1 MLRSHLETIK
11 RTASS
16 FRNTLKYVEII
27 HWSTSKCICYNAEV
41 HVHRLRHKAFQIFPN
56 ISKPCTFD
64 YVLYSII
71 IGTDSTC
78 VPNFKSHEAMTSAGG
93 PISTMQPSSKRR
105 RRSKC
110 CKRDFSGCVT
120 TMRVL
125 DFEGRIFGQ
134 KWASWR
140 QCSTNVQN
148 QRRGYSRVSPVSQLA
163 VKSPTPH
170 HRTQDQPGM
179 KSVLVTLSE
188 GYF

>member
-1 MLRSHLETIK
+1 MSIDCVTRPFKYFQTFPNHVHLIMYY
-11 RTASS
+11 
-16 FRNTLKYVEII
+16 TLK
-27 HWSTSKCICYNAEV
+27 
-41 HVHRLRHKAFQIFPN
+41 F
-56 ISKPCTFD
+56 
-64 YVLYSII
+64 

-78 VPNFKSHEAMTSAGG
+78 VPNLECHEAMTSAGG

-125 DFEGRIFGQ
+125 DFKDAFSAKSQQG
-134 KWASWR
+134 WLW
-140 QCSTNVQN
+140 CSTNVQN
-148 QRRGYSRVSPVSQLA
+148 QHRGYSRVSRVSQLA

>member
-16 FRNTLKYVEII
+16 FRNTLKYIEII
-27 HWSTSKCICYNAEV
+27 HWSTLKCIYYNA
-41 HVHRLRHKAFQIFPN
+41 RHKAFQIIPN
-56 ISKPCTFD
+56 ISKPCAFD

-78 VPNFKSHEAMTSAGG
+78 VPNFKCHEAMTSAGG

-125 DFEGRIFGQ
+125 ELRDAFSAKSEQADFWLGAAPTYRINTGD
-134 KWASWR
+134 
-140 QCSTNVQN
+140 T
-148 QRRGYSRVSPVSQLA
+148 RGYPVYHSLLSSLRLRITEPKTNLA
-163 VKSPTPH
+163 WN
-170 HRTQDQPGM
+170 RCC
-179 KSVLVTLSE
+179 
-188 GYF
+188 